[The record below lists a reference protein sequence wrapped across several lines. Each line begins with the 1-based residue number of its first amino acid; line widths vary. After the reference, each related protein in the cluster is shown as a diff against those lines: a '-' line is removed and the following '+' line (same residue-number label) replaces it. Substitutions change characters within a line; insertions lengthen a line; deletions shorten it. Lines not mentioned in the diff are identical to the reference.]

1 MFEVLIC
8 MHRHSALM
16 QQTIEIARKTACSG
30 QLPFAAILVRD
41 DRVLVEA
48 TNSVLATGDV
58 TRHAVINLASA
69 AQQQFSREDLQNCTI
84 FCNCEPCP
92 MCAGLIYWLGITN
105 VVFGGSTKALQQ
117 ICGPSIEMPCTEIFH
132 CCHPAVEAIGPVA
145 EEQVAE
151 LLMEFWPHPT

>member
-1 MFEVLIC
+1 
-8 MHRHSALM
+8 M
-16 QQTIEIARKTACSG
+16 QQTIEIARKTAGTG

-58 TRHAVINLASA
+58 TRHAVINLAGA

-84 FCNCEPCP
+84 YCNCEPCP

-117 ICGPSIEMPCTEIFH
+117 ICGPSIEMPCTEVFH

>member
-1 MFEVLIC
+1 
-8 MHRHSALM
+8 M
-16 QQTIEIARKTACSG
+16 QQTIEIARKTAGTG

-58 TRHAVINLASA
+58 TRHAVINLARA